1 MCRAVY
7 RDSDIMLLDDPLSAV
22 DAAVSRHLFD
32 GYRMLYVTM
41 NVMSV
46 MIIIRCICG
55 VLADKL
61 VILVT
66 HQLQYAQHA
75 NSILVL
81 KEVCMWERIVC
92 SVNIVV

>member
-1 MCRAVY
+1 MGIECCNV
-7 RDSDIMLLDDPLSAV
+7 I
-22 DAAVSRHLFD
+22 
-32 GYRMLYVTM
+32 M

-46 MIIIRCICG
+46 VIITRCICG

-81 KEVCMWERIVC
+81 KEVCM
-92 SVNIVV
+92 

>member
-1 MCRAVY
+1 MGIECCNV
-7 RDSDIMLLDDPLSAV
+7 I
-22 DAAVSRHLFD
+22 
-32 GYRMLYVTM
+32 M

-81 KEVCMWERIVC
+81 KEVCM
-92 SVNIVV
+92 

>member
-1 MCRAVY
+1 MGIECYNV
-7 RDSDIMLLDDPLSAV
+7 IM
-22 DAAVSRHLFD
+22 
-32 GYRMLYVTM
+32 
-41 NVMSV
+41 NIMSV

-66 HQLQYAQHA
+66 HQLQYARHA

-92 SVNIVV
+92 SVDIVV

>member
-1 MCRAVY
+1 
-7 RDSDIMLLDDPLSAV
+7 
-22 DAAVSRHLFD
+22 
-32 GYRMLYVTM
+32 M
-41 NVMSV
+41 NII
-46 MIIIRCICG
+46 IIIRCICG

-81 KEVCMWERIVC
+81 REVCLLQNCVKGKI
-92 SVNIVV
+92 IVVIQRDVYRDMGIMMS

>member
-1 MCRAVY
+1 MGIECCNV
-7 RDSDIMLLDDPLSAV
+7 I
-22 DAAVSRHLFD
+22 
-32 GYRMLYVTM
+32 M

-81 KEVCMWERIVC
+81 KEVCMSERIVC

>member
-1 MCRAVY
+1 MCVVCRAVY
-7 RDSDIMLLDDPLSAV
+7 RDNDIMLLDDPLSAV

-32 GYRMLYVTM
+32 GYIECCNVIM

-81 KEVCMWERIVC
+81 KEVCM
-92 SVNIVV
+92 

>member
-1 MCRAVY
+1 MGIECCNV
-7 RDSDIMLLDDPLSAV
+7 I
-22 DAAVSRHLFD
+22 
-32 GYRMLYVTM
+32 M
-41 NVMSV
+41 NVMRSV

-81 KEVCMWERIVC
+81 KEVCCNVTELFVVLRLLLLFEGMCTRIWEL
-92 SVNIVV
+92 

>member
-32 GYRMLYVTM
+32 KYGVFRVVIDVKCCTT
-41 NVMSV
+41 
-46 MIIIRCICG
+46 IRCICG

-66 HQLQYAQHA
+66 HQLQYAEHA
-75 NSILVL
+75 DRILVL
-81 KEVCMWERIVC
+81 KKVCG
-92 SVNIVV
+92 SLAS

>member
-1 MCRAVY
+1 
-7 RDSDIMLLDDPLSAV
+7 
-22 DAAVSRHLFD
+22 
-32 GYRMLYVTM
+32 
-41 NVMSV
+41 

-81 KEVCMWERIVC
+81 KEVCVYVTELFVVLRLLLFKGMCTRIWEL
-92 SVNIVV
+92 

>member
-1 MCRAVY
+1 
-7 RDSDIMLLDDPLSAV
+7 ML
-22 DAAVSRHLFD
+22 
-32 GYRMLYVTM
+32 
-41 NVMSV
+41 SV

-81 KEVCMWERIVC
+81 KEVCM
-92 SVNIVV
+92 

>member
-1 MCRAVY
+1 MGIECCNV
-7 RDSDIMLLDDPLSAV
+7 IM
-22 DAAVSRHLFD
+22 
-32 GYRMLYVTM
+32 
-41 NVMSV
+41 NV

-81 KEVCMWERIVC
+81 KEVCTYVRENC
-92 SVNIVV
+92 L